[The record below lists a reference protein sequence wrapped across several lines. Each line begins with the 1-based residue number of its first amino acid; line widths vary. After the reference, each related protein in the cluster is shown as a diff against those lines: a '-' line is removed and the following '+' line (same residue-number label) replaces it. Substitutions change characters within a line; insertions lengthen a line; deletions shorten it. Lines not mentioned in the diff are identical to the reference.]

1 MSQSRIVAE
10 SSVPVHADGEC
21 AGSAGKTAVDVSQLR
36 WVRAAAPVAVAL
48 AAILWGASFTFGKI
62 VLRQLDPIQTV
73 IWRFILAALPFSAVL
88 LWRRERL
95 RLSDLPQFLLAAF
108 FGVPALMLLQ
118 YVGLS
123 MTAAATAALLIGT
136 FPAVVAVAAVVIRHE
151 RLGIAGWGAVLAS
164 SIGAAMIVGL
174 SPSAGGWMGPAL
186 ILLSMV
192 AAAGWVLTCKQLMV
206 RYSAVATT
214 AYTMLLGTLML
225 LPFDVL
231 SGQSLAVIAH
241 ADAST
246 WLGLV
251 GLGMLCTFVAFC
263 LANWGLRHMPAYRA
277 GILNNLEPLIGAL
290 LGEAILH
297 ERVSDLAWLGG
308 GLILLAAVTVS
319 LSPLMERADAR

>member
-1 MSQSRIVAE
+1 MSRSQITAEPSVRVGADGGCVGRAGQAAGDATQSRW
-10 SSVPVHADGEC
+10 VHIG
-21 AGSAGKTAVDVSQLR
+21 
-36 WVRAAAPVAVAL
+36 APAAVAI

-88 LWRRERL
+88 LWRREGL
-95 RLSDLPQFLLAAF
+95 RLTDLPQFLLAAF

-136 FPAVVAVAAVVIRHE
+136 FPAVVAVAAVTIRHE
-151 RLGIAGWGAVLAS
+151 SLGVAGWGAVLAS
-164 SIGAAMIVGL
+164 SVGAVMIVGL
-174 SPSAGGWMGPAL
+174 APSAGGWMGPVL

-206 RYSAVATT
+206 RYSAVVTT
-214 AYTMLLGTLML
+214 ANTMLLGTLML
-225 LPFDVL
+225 LPFDAL
-231 SGQSLAVIAH
+231 SNQSVMVIMQVDVA
-241 ADAST
+241 T

-251 GLGMLCTFVAFC
+251 GLGVLCTFVAFC

-277 GILNNLEPLIGAL
+277 GILNNLEPLTGAL
-290 LGEAILH
+290 LGVAILH
-297 ERVSDLAWLGG
+297 ERLSDLSWLGG
-308 GLILLAAVTVS
+308 GLILLAAVSVS
-319 LSPLMERADAR
+319 LSPLVQRAGAP

>member
-1 MSQSRIVAE
+1 MSKSRIAAE
-10 SSVPVHADGEC
+10 SSAPVPAHGEC
-21 AGSAGKTAVDVSQLR
+21 VGPAGQTAVDVADLR
-36 WVRAAAPVAVAL
+36 WMRAAAPVAVAL
-48 AAILWGASFTFGKI
+48 AATLWGASFTLGKI

-95 RLSDLPQFLLAAF
+95 RLIDLPQFLLAAF

-136 FPAVVAVAAVVIRHE
+136 FPAVVAVAAVTIRHE

-174 SPSAGGWMGPAL
+174 SSSAGGWMGPAL
-186 ILLSMV
+186 ILLSMG
-192 AAAGWVLTCKQLMV
+192 AGAGWVLTCKQLMV

-225 LPFDVL
+225 LPFDAL
-231 SGQSLAVIAH
+231 SGQSLAVIVH

-277 GILNNLEPLIGAL
+277 GILNNIEPLIGAL
-290 LGEAILH
+290 LGETILH

-319 LSPLMERADAR
+319 LSPLMERAEAR